1 MIFVLKMASTKLHDY
16 LSKRFPEWKHLR
28 ITEYENIT
36 SGWETEI
43 ISFNAY
49 YVLRRV
55 KKKEELI
62 ARIYPGRPGA
72 YRAKFEFDLLESIHT
87 LGYPVPRVLL
97 IETGTEIFERPFIIM
112 ERIIGETMMV
122 HMQEGKEAI
131 YSEMVR
137 IFCDLFIQLH
147 KLDWRKLS
155 IVPDNMRNT
164 DFQSLFNKHLGGQRE
179 HVTTNDVEFLVPII
193 DWLLEYIGE
202 IDPLPLALL
211 HRDFHPMNIL
221 LDRKGNPFVIDWTAA
236 TISDPRVDVAWSLL
250 LAKLHFG
257 PELHA
262 AILDGYQKV
271 YGVKLENMDYFT
283 IDACLRRLADITI
296 SLKKGAAALGMSED
310 AVKQM
315 KESIGL
321 LSEIHTIVEEITG
334 LRIEEIEDLVK
345 ANTM

>member
-1 MIFVLKMASTKLHDY
+1 MTATRLQEY
-16 LSKRFPEWKHLR
+16 LAKRFPEWKHLR

-49 YVLRRV
+49 YVLQRV

-87 LGYPVPRVLL
+87 LGYSVPRVLVM
-97 IETGTEIFERPFIIM
+97 ETGTEIFDRPFIIM
-112 ERIIGETMMV
+112 ERIIGNTMMV
-122 HMQEGKEAI
+122 HMQEGNEAK

-137 IFCDLFIQLH
+137 IFCELFVQLH
-147 KLDWRKLS
+147 ILDWRKVS
-155 IVPDNMRNT
+155 IVPRNLLQI
-164 DFQSLFNKHLGGQRE
+164 DFQSLFKKHLGGQRE

-193 DWLLEYIGE
+193 DWLLEHIGE

-221 LDRKGNPFVIDWTAA
+221 LDRKDNPFVIDWTAA
-236 TISDPRVDVAWSLL
+236 TIGDPRMDVAWSLL
-250 LAKLHFG
+250 LAKLHLG
-257 PELHA
+257 PELHDV
-262 AILDGYQKV
+262 ILDGYQKAH
-271 YGVKLENMDYFT
+271 GAKLENMDYFT
-283 IDACLRRLADITI
+283 VDACLRRLSDITI
-296 SLKKGAAALGMSED
+296 SLKMGAADLGMSED

-321 LSEIHTIVEEITG
+321 LTEMNKILEGITG
-334 LRIEEIEDLVK
+334 LHIEEIEGLVR
-345 ANTM
+345 AHS